1 VEENTMTDE
10 REFLPEDEYP
20 DDVPPDDGLDELLP
34 EERLDDVLSALEAYD
49 DTSDEFSNEEMG
61 EEDIE
66 PEEAP
71 DEDQAVGDEEPDQA
85 TAAQDNDLTELDEEE
100 RLRQPRAQL
109 FRRRLRNQI
118 NMLPLALY
126 LLALGGYL
134 IAREQDI
141 KGLPDPSTL
150 ALGEISVLVLAFA
163 VIFRVL
169 LNGRQE
175 RGLLLIGVWVW
186 ITAGM
191 LFVLVYGIDRQ
202 PDAREWWPLLLWS
215 LGVTFVLVYPV
226 ERTHDTRLIWLG
238 MITLVAGIAAYG
250 ITSDR
255 IDRQSLSDA
264 ADYWPLLLSIVGVG
278 LLPLAFRRRLGQ

>member
-1 VEENTMTDE
+1 
-10 REFLPEDEYP
+10 
-20 DDVPPDDGLDELLP
+20 
-34 EERLDDVLSALEAYD
+34 
-49 DTSDEFSNEEMG
+49 
-61 EEDIE
+61 
-66 PEEAP
+66 
-71 DEDQAVGDEEPDQA
+71 
-85 TAAQDNDLTELDEEE
+85 
-100 RLRQPRAQL
+100 
-109 FRRRLRNQI
+109 
-118 NMLPLALY
+118 MLPLALY

-134 IAREQDI
+134 IARQQDVR
-141 KGLPDPSTL
+141 GLPDLSTL
-150 ALGEISVLVLAFA
+150 ALCEISVLALAFA
-163 VIFRVL
+163 VIFRVM

-191 LFVLVYGIDRQ
+191 LFVLVYGINRH

-238 MITLVAGIAAYG
+238 MMTLVAGVAAYG

-264 ADYWPLLLSIVGVG
+264 ADYWPLLVSMVGVG
-278 LLPLAFRRRLGQ
+278 LLPLAFRRRLGP